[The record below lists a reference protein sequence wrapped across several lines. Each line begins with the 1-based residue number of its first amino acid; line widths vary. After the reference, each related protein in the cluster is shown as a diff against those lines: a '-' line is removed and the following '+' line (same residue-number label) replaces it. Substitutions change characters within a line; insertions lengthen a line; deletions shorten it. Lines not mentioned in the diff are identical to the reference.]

1 MGINYR
7 GWGGLYFDTEI
18 LLYMDDM
25 MVISALISRFWCE
38 WVGMLGVGLYTY
50 MTLIQGV
57 AGTWAC
63 GCKIWLYII
72 IRVG

>member
-1 MGINYR
+1 
-7 GWGGLYFDTEI
+7 
-18 LLYMDDM
+18 